1 MKVLVTSAL
10 LLLSGSFAVNASSK
24 SAYVLFT
31 ETPAKTVC
39 IKANN
44 ASDANAFFSSNTSYF
59 FEVYKPGTKADL
71 LDIVNKLKAQEG
83 VEACSPGTITGDYCA
98 ITLTL
103 KTKKDKAWFV
113 NAFSSAGLN
122 HVKINKGEAVEL
134 SKL

>member
-1 MKVLVTSAL
+1 MKVLVTSTL
-10 LLLSGSFAVNASSK
+10 LLLSGSVAVNASAK
-24 SAYVLFT
+24 SAYVMFK

-39 IKANN
+39 IKAAN
-44 ASDANAFFSSNTSYF
+44 ATDANAFFSASTSYF
-59 FEVYKPGTKADL
+59 FEVYKPGTKTDL
-71 LDIVNKLKAQEG
+71 LDIVNKLKSQEG

-113 NAFSSAGLN
+113 NAFSKAGLN
-122 HVKINKGEAVEL
+122 HVKMNNGEAVEI